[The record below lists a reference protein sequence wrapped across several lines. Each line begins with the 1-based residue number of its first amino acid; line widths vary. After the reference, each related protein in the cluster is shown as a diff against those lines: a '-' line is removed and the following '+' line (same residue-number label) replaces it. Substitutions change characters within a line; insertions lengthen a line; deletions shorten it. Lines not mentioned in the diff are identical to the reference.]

1 MSLEQWCKE
10 DDNALK
16 LNLHPRAQYSINTL
30 PDSLTKVRLLIGPE
44 GGLSTEEIA
53 NTRTQGFEEILLG
66 PRVLRTRNNSDD
78 RNYSATST
86 LWRSWLM
93 LLKELNMTK
102 EKKENRELDENE
114 INLKGQFLIAMPSM
128 RDPYFEKTVV
138 YICDHNKDGAIGI
151 TINHPIDLTIDK
163 MLERVEMTLP
173 YYNETIRLIQP
184 VFNGGPVLP
193 EKGFVLH
200 NPLESK
206 FSSTLD
212 VSDSIQITTSKD
224 ILETLGTD
232 NEPQQYL
239 VALGYAEWEAGQLER
254 ELQENAW
261 LTSSADPNIIFNTP
275 IDERW
280 NEAINQLGF
289 DLLHLSSH
297 VGHA

>member
-1 MSLEQWCKE
+1 
-10 DDNALK
+10 
-16 LNLHPRAQYSINTL
+16 
-30 PDSLTKVRLLIGPE
+30 
-44 GGLSTEEIA
+44 
-53 NTRTQGFEEILLG
+53 
-66 PRVLRTRNNSDD
+66 
-78 RNYSATST
+78 
-86 LWRSWLM
+86 M
-93 LLKELNMTK
+93 LLEELKMNK
-102 EKKENRELDENE
+102 EKKESKELGKND

-200 NPLESK
+200 KPLASK

-232 NEPQQYL
+232 TEPEQYL
-239 VALGYAEWEAGQLER
+239 VALGYAEWEAGQLEK
-254 ELQENAW
+254 ELQQNAW

-275 IDERW
+275 IEKRW
-280 NEAINQLGF
+280 GEAINQLGF
-289 DLLHLSSH
+289 DRLHLSSH

>member
-1 MSLEQWCKE
+1 
-10 DDNALK
+10 
-16 LNLHPRAQYSINTL
+16 
-30 PDSLTKVRLLIGPE
+30 
-44 GGLSTEEIA
+44 
-53 NTRTQGFEEILLG
+53 
-66 PRVLRTRNNSDD
+66 
-78 RNYSATST
+78 
-86 LWRSWLM
+86 M

-212 VSDSIQITTSKD
+212 VSDSIQIT
-224 ILETLGTD
+224 
-232 NEPQQYL
+232 
-239 VALGYAEWEAGQLER
+239 
-254 ELQENAW
+254 
-261 LTSSADPNIIFNTP
+261 
-275 IDERW
+275 
-280 NEAINQLGF
+280 
-289 DLLHLSSH
+289 HL
-297 VGHA
+297 

>member
-1 MSLEQWCKE
+1 
-10 DDNALK
+10 
-16 LNLHPRAQYSINTL
+16 
-30 PDSLTKVRLLIGPE
+30 
-44 GGLSTEEIA
+44 
-53 NTRTQGFEEILLG
+53 
-66 PRVLRTRNNSDD
+66 
-78 RNYSATST
+78 
-86 LWRSWLM
+86 M

-102 EKKENRELDENE
+102 EKNENNENKELGEND

-173 YYNETIRLIQP
+173 YYNEIIRLTQP

-239 VALGYAEWEAGQLER
+239 VALGYAEWEGGQLEK

-261 LTSSADPNIIFNTP
+261 LTSTADPNIIFDTP
-275 IDERW
+275 IHDRW
-280 NEAINQLGF
+280 NEAITQLGF
-289 DLLHLSSH
+289 DRLQLSSNI
-297 VGHA
+297 GHA